1 MAIDIKQSERDRT
14 GTPPLNQQQPLDDK
28 YTPSGMTCHIL
39 EPRLGTA
46 TTEENHSPN
55 SSHSYDT
62 FYFNN
67 WTVNQQQPMSTPTF
81 AQPQFYTSTIL
92 PERNSPNNRGSLYQ
106 ELQCRPS
113 VPQSQY
119 SNPSRYSQE
128 WSGSDLNTHSSS
140 FGWTNRG
147 IVKPSQ
153 GNNYSNFSNSSVSG
167 KWQDPNEKGF
177 CPKSMGN
184 SKRPRIT
191 FTNKQIVE
199 LEKEFQF
206 NK

>member
-1 MAIDIKQSERDRT
+1 MAIDITQSEKDSS
-14 GTPPLNQQQPLDDK
+14 GTPPLNQEPLSEK

-39 EPRLGTA
+39 EPRSTTA
-46 TTEENHSPN
+46 ENNSPN
-55 SSHSYDT
+55 NNSSNSYET

-67 WTVNQQQPMSTPTF
+67 WTVNQQQPTSTLTF

-92 PERNSPNNRGSLYQ
+92 PERNNPNVRASQYQ

-119 SNPSRYSQE
+119 SNPSSQE
-128 WSGSDLNTHSSS
+128 WSGSDFNTHSSS

-147 IVKPSQ
+147 IVKTSQ
-153 GNNYSNFSNSSVSG
+153 SSNYSNFYQNSFSG
-167 KWQDPNEKGF
+167 KWQDSKEKEFGT
-177 CPKSMGN
+177 KQMAN

-199 LEKEFQF
+199 LEKDFQL

>member
-1 MAIDIKQSERDRT
+1 MAIDITHSERDRT
-14 GTPPLNQQQPLDDK
+14 GTPPLNHQQPLDDK

-39 EPRLGTA
+39 EPRLSTA

-67 WTVNQQQPMSTPTF
+67 WTVNQQQPTSTF
-81 AQPQFYTSTIL
+81 PQFYASTIL

-106 ELQCRPS
+106 ELQCRPT
-113 VPQSQY
+113 SQY
-119 SNPSRYSQE
+119 SNPSCSRYSQE
-128 WSGSDLNTHSSS
+128 WSGSDFNTHSSS
-140 FGWTNRG
+140 YGWTNRG
-147 IVKPSQ
+147 IAKTSQ
-153 GNNYSNFSNSSVSG
+153 ANNFSNSSVSG
-167 KWQDPNEKGF
+167 KWQDPNEKSF
-177 CPKSMGN
+177 CPKSLGN